1 MRILLLAACLLP
13 APATLAQDAAPAPPA
28 PPASAADATDLEPV
42 RVIGRRPDPFGFRN
56 PVEAEG
62 TVFSRDW
69 DEPPSIEEIGL
80 RGGILQIGINKG
92 LELAAKGIRSLPYWQ
107 DQVIGAQARPPPLDE
122 AQLARAA
129 RLRGADAR
137 PGGEG
142 ANPREIAPPH

>member
-1 MRILLLAACLLP
+1 MRVLLLAALCLP
-13 APATLAQDAAPAPPA
+13 SACTLAQAAAPEPPTPTTTGA
-28 PPASAADATDLEPV
+28 RATDLEPV
-42 RVIGRRPDPFGFRN
+42 RVIGRRPDPFAFRN

-80 RGGILQIGINKG
+80 RGGIVQIGINKG
-92 LELAAKGIRSLPYWQ
+92 LELAAKGIRSLPDWQ

-129 RLRGADAR
+129 RLHAAGAALGEDAGTLR
-137 PGGEG
+137 DIVP
-142 ANPREIAPPH
+142 PR